1 MGAKTNPL
9 LAKFEAQLNA
19 KYQAKLEA
27 CSEID
32 LITFMLTVHDELKVG
47 PGRAKLIFDAFLMNR
62 MGIIEAIN
70 DDWGDKDSGDK
81 ELLHTKATY
90 AKLLKTI
97 FSKEDWEE
105 VKIFFPL
112 LKEYW

>member
-1 MGAKTNPL
+1 MSAKTNPL

-27 CSEID
+27 CAEID
-32 LITFMLTVHDELKVG
+32 MIAFMLTVHEELKVG
-47 PGRAKLIFDAFLMNR
+47 PGRAKLIFDAYLLSR
-62 MGIIEAIN
+62 MSLVDAIN

-81 ELLHTKATY
+81 ELLHTKSTY
-90 AKLLKTI
+90 AKVLKSI
-97 FSKEDWEE
+97 FSPEDWEQ

-112 LKEYW
+112 LREYW